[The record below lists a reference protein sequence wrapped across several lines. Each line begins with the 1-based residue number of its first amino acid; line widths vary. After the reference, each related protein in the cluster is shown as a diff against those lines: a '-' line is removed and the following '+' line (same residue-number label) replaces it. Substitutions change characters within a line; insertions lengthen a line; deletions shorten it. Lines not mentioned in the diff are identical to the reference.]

1 MRVVA
6 TGCALVLGLIMA
18 AASAFAEAT
27 AARDYALGQHG
38 SLRLT
43 VPLSW
48 KDKVSQPPNGLP
60 PTILFMPEQGAAF
73 KVLLTPIW
81 SDRSGAQLP
90 IASDIRKK
98 VEEAAAQAKA
108 QVLDPDV
115 TVLELAGSTGAGFH
129 YAATDRT
136 PNPGEYKRM
145 DQGMLRVGD
154 LLMSFTILSQDAADP
169 ANRAALA
176 MLEGAA
182 HSTGQTAGSGAS
194 KSPVRPDALQI
205 TQTDQAY
212 VLTVPASRLVMRIPL
227 NGLSLTNSAIGGP
240 ADNPR
245 YFHFRDDMK
254 QVIISGWVESD
265 QGFPGL
271 QKIWA
276 DEVMVSKKNGLPE
289 AQRVVFGRV
298 GNWETIAYERAVPNS
313 TNSHLH
319 AHWVQAGTWIDLHV
333 SLTTAGSSQDARAK
347 LESLLRTIVVSQK
360 NPGPAGGEKR
370 KG

>member
-1 MRVVA
+1 
-6 TGCALVLGLIMA
+6 MA
-18 AASAFAEAT
+18 AAAPVLAETT
-27 AARDYALGQHG
+27 AARNYALGQHG
-38 SLRLT
+38 SLQLT
-43 VPLSW
+43 VPASW

-60 PTILFMPEQGAAF
+60 PTILFVPESGAAF

-98 VEEAAAQAKA
+98 VEQAAAQAKA

-115 TVLELAGSTGAGFH
+115 TVQEMAGSTGVGFH

-154 LLMSFTILSQDAADP
+154 LLISFTILSQDASDP
-169 ANRAALA
+169 ANRTAMA
-176 MLEGAA
+176 MLEGAV
-182 HSTGQTAGSGAS
+182 HSTKQTAPQGHAA
-194 KSPVRPDALQI
+194 RPDALQI
-205 TQTDQAY
+205 TQTEQAY

-227 NGLSLTNSAIGGP
+227 NGLALTNSAIGGP
-240 ADNPR
+240 TDNPR
-245 YFHFRDDMK
+245 YFHFRDDTK

-276 DEVMVSKKNGLPE
+276 DEVTVSKKNGLPD
-289 AQRVVFGRV
+289 AQRVAFGRV

-333 SLTTAGSSQDARAK
+333 SLTTNGSSQDARAK

-360 NPGPAGGEKR
+360 KS
-370 KG
+370 

>member
-6 TGCALVLGLIMA
+6 AGCAMVFGLMVA
-18 AASAFAEAT
+18 AVPAFAEGT

-60 PTILFMPEQGAAF
+60 PTILFVPESGAAI

-98 VEEAAAQAKA
+98 VEQAAAQAKT

-115 TVLELAGSTGAGFH
+115 AVQEMTGSTGVGYH

-136 PNPGEYKRM
+136 PTPGEYKQM

-154 LLMSFTILSQDAADP
+154 LLISFTILSQDASEP

-182 HSTGQTAGSGAS
+182 HSTGQAAAAGTG

-212 VLTVPASRLVMRIPL
+212 VLTVPVSRLVMRIPL

-240 ADNPR
+240 TDNPR

-271 QKIWA
+271 QKLWA
-276 DEVMVSKKNGLPE
+276 DEVTVSKKNGLPD
-289 AQRVVFGRV
+289 AQRVAFGRL

-333 SLTTAGSSQDARAK
+333 SLTTSGSSQDARAK

-360 NPGPAGGEKR
+360 KS
-370 KG
+370 

>member
-1 MRVVA
+1 MRLVA
-6 TGCALVLGLIMA
+6 TGFVIVLGLMLTTPVLA
-18 AASAFAEAT
+18 EVTAS
-27 AARDYALGQHG
+27 RDYALGQHG

-43 VPLSW
+43 MPASW

-60 PTILFMPEQGAAF
+60 PTIMFLPERGAAF

-81 SDRSGAQLP
+81 TDRSGAQLP
-90 IASDIRKK
+90 VAADIRKK
-98 VEEAAAQAKA
+98 VEQAAAQAKA
-108 QVLDPDV
+108 QVLDSEV
-115 TVLELAGSTGAGFH
+115 TVQEMTGSTGVGYH
-129 YAATDRT
+129 YSATDRT
-136 PNPGEYKRM
+136 PTPGEFKRM
-145 DQGMLRVGD
+145 NQGMLRVGD
-154 LLMSFTILSQDAADP
+154 LLISFTILSQDASDP
-169 ANRAALA
+169 VNRAAMA

-182 HSTGQTAGSGAS
+182 HSTRQAAVPGI
-194 KSPVRPDALQI
+194 KDSPARPDALQI

-240 ADNPR
+240 TDNPR
-245 YFHFRDDMK
+245 YFHFRDDTK

-265 QGFPGL
+265 QAFPGL

-276 DEVMVSKKNGLPE
+276 DEVAVSKKNGLAE

-298 GNWETIAYERAVPNS
+298 GNWETIAYERAVPNF

-319 AHWVQAGTWIDLHV
+319 AHLVQAGTWIDLHV
-333 SLTTAGSSQDARAK
+333 SLTTSGASQDARAK

-360 NPGPAGGEKR
+360 NP
-370 KG
+370 

>member
-6 TGCALVLGLIMA
+6 AGCAMVLGLMVA
-18 AASAFAEAT
+18 AVPAFAEGT

-60 PTILFMPEQGAAF
+60 PTILFVPESGAAF

-90 IASDIRKK
+90 IASDVRKK
-98 VEEAAAQAKA
+98 VEQAAAQAKT

-115 TVLELAGSTGAGFH
+115 TVLEMAGATGVGFH

-136 PNPGEYKRM
+136 PNPGEDKRM

-154 LLMSFTILSQDAADP
+154 LLISFTILSQDASEP
-169 ANRAALA
+169 ANRSALA

-182 HSTGQTAGSGAS
+182 HSTKQTAPQGHAA
-194 KSPVRPDALQI
+194 RPDELQI

-212 VLTVPASRLVMRIPL
+212 VLTVPVSRLVMRIPL

-240 ADNPR
+240 TDNPR

-271 QKIWA
+271 QKLWA
-276 DEVMVSKKNGLPE
+276 DEVTVSKKNGLPD
-289 AQRVVFGRV
+289 AQRVAFVRL

-333 SLTTAGSSQDARAK
+333 SLTTSGSSQDARAK

-360 NPGPAGGEKR
+360 KS
-370 KG
+370 

>member
-1 MRVVA
+1 MRVA
-6 TGCALVLGLIMA
+6 TTGCVMVLGMVLA
-18 AASAFAEAT
+18 AVPAFAEAT
-27 AARDYALGQHG
+27 ASRDYALGQHG

-43 VPLSW
+43 VPSSW

-60 PTILFMPEQGAAF
+60 PTILFVPESGAAF

-90 IASDIRKK
+90 VAADLRKK
-98 VEEAAAQAKA
+98 VEQAAAQAKA

-115 TVLELAGSTGAGFH
+115 TVQEMTGSTGVGFH
-129 YAATDRT
+129 YSATDRT

-154 LLMSFTILSQDAADP
+154 LLISFTILSQDASDP
-169 ANRAALA
+169 VNRAAMA

-182 HSTGQTAGSGAS
+182 HSTRQTAVPGM
-194 KSPVRPDALQI
+194 KDSPVRPDALQI

-240 ADNPR
+240 TDNPR
-245 YFHFRDDMK
+245 YFHFRDDTK
-254 QVIISGWVESD
+254 QVIMSGWVESD
-265 QGFPGL
+265 QAFPGL

-276 DEVMVSKKNGLPE
+276 DEVTVSKKNGLAE
-289 AQRVVFGRV
+289 AQRVAFGRMA
-298 GNWETIAYERAVPNS
+298 NWETIAYERAVPNF

-319 AHWVQAGTWIDLHV
+319 AHWVQAGTWIDLHL
-333 SLTTAGSSQDARAK
+333 SLTTNGSSQDARAK

-360 NPGPAGGEKR
+360 KP
-370 KG
+370 

>member
-6 TGCALVLGLIMA
+6 AGCVIVLGVMA
-18 AASAFAEAT
+18 AAAPVFAETT

-38 SLRLT
+38 SLQLT
-43 VPLSW
+43 VPASW

-60 PTILFMPEQGAAF
+60 PTILFVPESGAAF

-98 VEEAAAQAKA
+98 VEQAAAQAKA

-115 TVLELAGSTGAGFH
+115 TVQEMAGSTGVGFH

-154 LLMSFTILSQDAADP
+154 LLISFTILSQDASDP
-169 ANRAALA
+169 ANRAAMA
-176 MLEGAA
+176 MLEGAV
-182 HSTGQTAGSGAS
+182 HSTKQTAPQGHAA
-194 KSPVRPDALQI
+194 RPDALQI
-205 TQTDQAY
+205 TQTEQAY

-227 NGLSLTNSAIGGP
+227 NGLALTNSAIGGP
-240 ADNPR
+240 TDNPR
-245 YFHFRDDMK
+245 YFHFRDDTK

-276 DEVMVSKKNGLPE
+276 DEVTVSKKNGLPD
-289 AQRVVFGRV
+289 AQRVTFGRM

-333 SLTTAGSSQDARAK
+333 SLTTNGSSQDARAK

-360 NPGPAGGEKR
+360 KS
-370 KG
+370 